1 MKIQKYYTC
10 EGVICEYK
18 NCKKEV
24 TYIKMTSDTEEAYYN
39 GKLRCKRHK
48 NI

>member
-1 MKIQKYYTC
+1 MTC

-24 TYIKMTSDTEEAYYN
+24 DYIQVKDDSEKAYQN
-39 GKLRCKRHK
+39 GKLRCKAHRSK
-48 NI
+48 